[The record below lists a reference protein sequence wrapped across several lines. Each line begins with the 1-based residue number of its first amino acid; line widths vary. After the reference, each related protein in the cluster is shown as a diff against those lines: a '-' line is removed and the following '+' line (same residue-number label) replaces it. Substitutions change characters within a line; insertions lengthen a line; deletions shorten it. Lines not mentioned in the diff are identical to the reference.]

1 MKSVPDLKPDL
12 KLNPWIARLSQG
24 RVLVVGDL
32 VIDEMV
38 YGATHRLSRE
48 APVMILKHQRT
59 DIILGAAGNAA
70 HNAARLNARRV
81 AVVGV
86 AGKDYHCSLLLDAL
100 QRDGIDA
107 TGLIQDADRPTS
119 TKTRISGMANHSVT
133 QQVVRIDRES
143 GAPVSPAV
151 EARLLD
157 TLSRMAPEFDALLL
171 SDYALGVLTPAVIDH
186 CRALCERHKLIMA
199 VDSQQDLRAFRGATI
214 ITPNQTEA
222 ERQVGFGLD
231 TPEAVRRAGLALL
244 AETGARNILI
254 TRGESGMSLFEGVS
268 STDGEAG
275 NVPPREV
282 NIPVFNH
289 SEVFDVTGAGDTVI
303 ATLTLALAVGAS
315 LPEAAALGNL
325 AASIVVKRFGAA
337 TTTPEE
343 LRAALADLDPAL
355 LTALMDASLPDA
367 SSAKEVSLSL
377 DKSIIGKSTI

>member
-1 MKSVPDLKPDL
+1 MKSVLD
-12 KLNPWIARLSQG
+12 PWISKLSQG
-24 RVLVVGDL
+24 RILVVGDL
-32 VIDEMV
+32 VIDEMI

-70 HNAARLNARRV
+70 HNVARLNAERV

-86 AGKDYHCSLLLDAL
+86 AGKDYYCSLLLDAL
-100 QRDGIDA
+100 QRDRIDA
-107 TGLIQDADRPTS
+107 AGLIQDADRPTS

-143 GAPVSPAV
+143 SAPVSPAV

-157 TLSRMAPEFDALLL
+157 TLSRLAPEFDALLL
-171 SDYALGVLTPAVIDH
+171 SDYALGVFTPAVIDH
-186 CRALCERHKLIMA
+186 CRSLCERHNLIMA
-199 VDSQQDLRAFRGATI
+199 VDSQQDLRAFRGATV

-222 ERQVGFGLD
+222 ERQVGFELN
-231 TPEAVRRAGLALL
+231 TSEAVHCAGLTLL
-244 AETGARNILI
+244 RETGSRNILI

-268 STDGEAG
+268 PENDGQQGGA
-275 NVPPREV
+275 PRET

-303 ATLTLALAVGAS
+303 ATLTLAMAAGAPLA
-315 LPEAAALGNL
+315 EAAMLGNL

-337 TTTPEE
+337 TTTSEE
-343 LRAALADLDPAL
+343 LRTALADLDPSL
-355 LTALMDASLPDA
+355 LEPDLLNA
-367 SSAKEVSLSL
+367 PFGKEVSLSV
-377 DKSIIGKSTI
+377 DKPMQV